1 MIDGLSL
8 LPSCNLAGHTGIVV
22 IAKNNQMEKRLMHH
36 DVDQSCYKNILI
48 LKCLCKNNIIFR

>member
-48 LKCLCKNNIIFR
+48 SKSL